1 MLKTKILN
9 ASSSKGTFV
18 PVFENLAKEAVAK
31 AIARQKALGLPNYFT
46 KNGRIYGRAP
56 NGQFVSTK

>member
-1 MLKTKILN
+1 MLRTKILK
-9 ASSSKGTFV
+9 ASSSRGTFV
-18 PVFENLAKEAVAK
+18 PLFESLAKEAVAN
-31 AIARQKALGLPNYFT
+31 AIAKQKALGLPNYFT